1 MGAAHGELGGVRI
14 GGIVAVDV
22 ICAHLAQL
30 RQNLILRGRLILS
43 HIAVVTNDRPLCI
56 RSLARAV
63 RERREV
69 VLIVDTRRGDDGQRL
84 LQCDVTAAHFVG
96 NVQYNRLGIIDGLV
110 IRARINERR
119 IIASRCQN
127 NCAIL
132 QCVAVIQLDIS
143 DIILC
148 SGVKDAGDLQ
158 RQTKVNYIRFGSV
171 VCVIGIQLICCHI
184 RQLLAANRRRDTHCI
199 DVIENLRIIHSKRCA
214 QEADV
219 QGLSR
224 LKLNGSNRSRKIR
237 QTAERLTSSCYL
249 CIVSICD
256 INLISICCAEGNM
269 AIRRVSAS
277 CDRSIRNTVTKARS
291 AAAIV
296 RVVEANMIHE
306 RIALVG
312 DNQIIVHRSA
322 GFDGSAAHDLIRVT
336 GIVCILLDADAA
348 LDKRHVCLNAKGRC
362 IRAAF
367 HIEERKG
374 CNLTLYQTILCGI
387 QIVELDRLGVSTV
400 RTAKIQR
407 QLTVDVHVNI
417 VITGKG
423 EIQFLVMLVHKL
435 RFAAERKAA
444 VVIAIIDRRSLA
456 QQARLF
462 ITKTVNRVEAG
473 RVLPVA
479 AFGNRAI
486 RPVIQNFFHVPR
498 VSGIE

>member
-1 MGAAHGELGGVRI
+1 MGAAHGELGGVCIR
-14 GGIVAVDV
+14 GVVAVDGIRV
-22 ICAHLAQL
+22 HLAQL
-30 RQNLILRGRLILS
+30 RQSLILRGRLILS
-43 HIAVVTNDRPLCI
+43 HTAVVANDRPRCI

-63 RERREV
+63 RELREAVLV
-69 VLIVDTRRGDDGQRL
+69 VHARRGDDGQRL

-96 NVQYNRLGIIDGLV
+96 NVQYNRLGVIDGLV

-119 IIASRCQN
+119 IIAIRCQN

-143 DIILC
+143 DIFFC
-148 SGVKDAGDLQ
+148 SGVKDTGDLQ
-158 RQTKVNYIRFGSV
+158 RQAEVNHIGSGSV
-171 VCVIGIQLICCHI
+171 VGVIGIQLICCLI
-184 RQLLAANRRRDTHCI
+184 RQLLAANRRRDMHCI
-199 DVIENLRIIHSKRCA
+199 DVIENLRLLHSKRRG

-219 QGLSR
+219 QGLPQ
-224 LKLNGSNRSRKIR
+224 LKLNGSNRSRKLR
-237 QTAERLTSSCYL
+237 QTAERPTSSCYL

-256 INLISICCAEGNM
+256 INLISTCCAEGNC
-269 AIRRVSAS
+269 AVRIGSAS
-277 CDRSIRNTVTKARS
+277 CDRSIRNTVTKACS
-291 AAAIV
+291 AAATV
-296 RVVEANMIHE
+296 RVAEADMIHE
-306 RIALVG
+306 RIALVS
-312 DNQIIVHRSA
+312 DNQIIVNRSA
-322 GFDGSAAHDLIRVT
+322 VFDGSAAHDLIRVT
-336 GIVCILLDADAA
+336 GIVCVLLDTDAT
-348 LDKRHVCLNAKGRC
+348 LDKLHVCLNAKGRC

-374 CNLTLYQTILCGI
+374 SNLPFFQTILFSI

-400 RTAKIQR
+400 RTAEIQR

-423 EIQFLVMLVHKL
+423 EIQLLVMLIHKL

-444 VVIAIIDRRSLA
+444 VVNATIDRRGLA

-473 RVLPVA
+473 RILPVA

-486 RPVIQNFFHVPR
+486 RPVIQNFFHVPS